1 MQVSS
6 STSLKIGRRWF
17 VQGINYLR
25 VRNNIHG
32 VTCNRFINKLTMAKP
47 EETLNNTMVKVA
59 KKLGYENS
67 QVAIK
72 PTTSNGANYTSVL
85 YNVTLQAPGKEDLH
99 LFAKVALVGQK
110 MRAADPFKIFDT
122 ENLFY
127 TTLINIYEQLEK
139 KNNVPEEGR
148 LVTPKFY
155 EGSLEYMKEIMIL
168 EDLSAKGFST
178 FDRLQSI
185 TWEFAAKSLENL
197 AKFHALSIAFA
208 EDDPQEFKNVVSKLK
223 QGESFDSL
231 QNYIKNVTTT
241 ALKVVKDENRDR
253 LAKFTDELQKKE
265 VFENFFQEHR
275 RPFITHRDYRQSNL
289 MYRMVIM
296 PVGLVSSIFC
306 LLVITADKEN
316 VPKVSEDL
324 VFDDFAIDPND
335 LYIERIN
342 DIVDDF
348 IKMGII

>member
-1 MQVSS
+1 
-6 STSLKIGRRWF
+6 
-17 VQGINYLR
+17 
-25 VRNNIHG
+25 
-32 VTCNRFINKLTMAKP
+32 MAKP

-335 LYIERIN
+335 LYIERETAAIEATSVTSN
-342 DIVDDF
+342 
-348 IKMGII
+348 KMEQPMFAETNRKVKKNPLVFVV